1 MSAGRYSG
9 EDQPQ
14 GLADER
20 LLVRAA
26 GGVSGGAKNS
36 ARRGYEYSARF
47 LRAGFEPLRGF
58 DQRPRFMA
66 VQRFCNE
73 NTLEQ
78 LRAPH
83 RSKTARKNLNAEPY
97 PPPARRVFRP
107 TTRPSWILAPCSYSR
122 CPSFNRFVSR
132 YFSLCGFAGT
142 RIGI

>member
-66 VQRFCNE
+66 VQRFGNE

-78 LRAPH
+78 LRARH
-83 RSKTARKNLNAEPY
+83 GSKPARKNLSA
-97 PPPARRVFRP
+97 
-107 TTRPSWILAPCSYSR
+107 
-122 CPSFNRFVSR
+122 
-132 YFSLCGFAGT
+132 
-142 RIGI
+142 

>member
-66 VQRFCNE
+66 GLRFWKGDN
-73 NTLEQ
+73 LEPGS
-78 LRAPH
+78 APP
-83 RSKTARKNLNAEPY
+83 RFK
-97 PPPARRVFRP
+97 PARTKPRP
-107 TTRPSWILAPCSYSR
+107 RPKPPR
-122 CPSFNRFVSR
+122 GRR
-132 YFSLCGFAGT
+132 
-142 RIGI
+142 

>member
-1 MSAGRYSG
+1 MSAGRCSG

-20 LLVRAA
+20 LLGRAA

-66 VQRFCNE
+66 VQRFGNE

-78 LRAPH
+78 LRARH
-83 RSKTARKNLNAEPY
+83 GSKPARKNLSAEPY
-97 PPPARRVFRP
+97 PPRALRVFP
-107 TTRPSWILAPCSYSR
+107 PPTRPSLILSPSSFLNGPPLSPFLSHTCS
-122 CPSFNRFVSR
+122 V
-132 YFSLCGFAGT
+132 
-142 RIGI
+142 